1 MYKHLQCDIYF
12 IAMASNSTS
21 SPSEDNTSGT
31 DLSIIPTEDEKQI
44 DTTDWMPAKCKKLQ
58 HMKEF
63 HEEYQRVF
71 GKKASICTIMK
82 NRITHMNP
90 PMPDSV
96 CREEMQNATPDN
108 NVIIEYIMDTQGRK
122 VKKLKPLLI
131 KSEPDREYV
140 HHIHSDDNL
149 PYIPEDNF
157 TQKREITID
166 SYSETI
172 SSESSSEDR
181 TLTAE
186 TENTLSSMEDHVDDG
201 SCIKENNVMEIET
214 ALHQIATSLH
224 NAAEAYMSL
233 ASCIHKL
240 EPYEIPQV
248 IAQIPPPPIDVPM
261 PIRKALT
268 VDDED
273 KVVNHLLCGEYELT
287 NTSWSKL
294 QKKYSLTKGRIYTA
308 LKGKRRPRGSQYRQM
323 KKHARK
329 LETTTSFTSSESN

>member
-1 MYKHLQCDIYF
+1 
-12 IAMASNSTS
+12 MASNSTS

-31 DLSIIPTEDEKQI
+31 DLSIIPTKDEKQI
-44 DTTDWMPAKCKKLQ
+44 DTTDWMPAKHKKLQ

-63 HEEYQRVF
+63 HEEYQHVF
-71 GKKASICTIMK
+71 GKKASIRTIMK

-108 NVIIEYIMDTQGRK
+108 DVIIEYITDAQGRK

-149 PYIPEDNF
+149 PYIPEDDF
-157 TQKREITID
+157 TQKREITIE

-186 TENTLSSMEDHVDDG
+186 MENILSSMEEHIEDG
-201 SCIKENNVMEIET
+201 SCIKENNVTEIET

-240 EPYEIPQV
+240 EPYKIPQV
-248 IAQIPPPPIDVPM
+248 IAQIPPPPIDIPM

-273 KVVNHLLCGEYELT
+273 EVVNHLLHGEYELT

-294 QKKYSLTKGRIYTA
+294 QKKDSLTKGRIYTA
-308 LKGKRRPRGSQYRQM
+308 LKGKRRPRGSQYQQM
-323 KKHARK
+323 KKHVRK

>member
-1 MYKHLQCDIYF
+1 MCKCLCTIYI

-21 SPSEDNTSGT
+21 SPSEENTSGT

-63 HEEYQRVF
+63 HEEYQCVF
-71 GKKASICTIMK
+71 GKRASICTIMK

-96 CREEMQNATPDN
+96 CKEEMQSAMPDN
-108 NVIIEYIMDTQGRK
+108 DVVIEYIMDAQGRK

-149 PYIPEDNF
+149 PYIPEEEF
-157 TQKREITID
+157 TQKREITVE

-181 TLTAE
+181 TLTTE
-186 TENTLSSMEDHVDDG
+186 TENTLS
-201 SCIKENNVMEIET
+201 
-214 ALHQIATSLH
+214 
-224 NAAEAYMSL
+224 
-233 ASCIHKL
+233 
-240 EPYEIPQV
+240 
-248 IAQIPPPPIDVPM
+248 
-261 PIRKALT
+261 
-268 VDDED
+268 
-273 KVVNHLLCGEYELT
+273 
-287 NTSWSKL
+287 
-294 QKKYSLTKGRIYTA
+294 KYGGTY
-308 LKGKRRPRGSQYRQM
+308 
-323 KKHARK
+323 
-329 LETTTSFTSSESN
+329 